1 MSPLFPFVR
10 ARGAA
15 IYVLLIIALAAATAG
30 GRAQSSQPKPGGAD
44 APPKTGQAPA
54 ATMAATDQPRF
65 RAGTNFVRVDAYPSI
80 KGVAVRDLTA
90 LDFEVLEDGVP
101 QKVETFEHVD
111 VRGPG
116 PQEARVE
123 PNNAREARAIAE
135 STTGRLF
142 VVFLDTYH
150 TEEGGSHRMQRV
162 LVNLLNK
169 VVGPDDMYA
178 VMTPDMSAADI
189 SFARKTD
196 VMEDYLAKYWFWG
209 QRERLWPEDPV
220 EQHYFECYPEQGMS
234 ASCNS
239 PLGVQ
244 RQADNV
250 YVGIAREM
258 VARRHEKKVLDAMA
272 DLSRYLRGIR
282 EERKAVIAIS
292 NGWLLFRP
300 NPNLE
305 RHATCEA
312 PPGIGQPGVGPDG
325 RLTSDRMAHEYGYS
339 QYDCDKDRRLLANID
354 DWQIFRDLIDDAN
367 RANVTFYPVD
377 SRGLAAMDN
386 LIIAD
391 LPPNVDQ
398 AMLKNR
404 IETLRTL
411 ATDTDGIA
419 VVDTNDLEKGLRRV
433 VDDLTSYYLL
443 GYYSTNGKN
452 DGKFRKITVR
462 VKRPGVDVR
471 ARRGYRAATQDEID
485 RGREQTMLQESNAP
499 SSPMQLA
506 LNALG
511 SARPGIPFRTSVSYA
526 ALGAGDPGGEKVRL
540 WALAELDSVVVR
552 QGEWLAGGTV
562 NVSVTL
568 PDGTNL
574 ASKDSPLAAGQHS
587 VAIDLGEVEVP
598 AGELVVRTRVKPQG
612 EGGLPYSDTIRLASV
627 GQPGRPLLLRRGPTT
642 GIKYVPTADL
652 QFQRTERLRVDL
664 PVGADGAGTPTAE
677 VLDRAG
683 KLIAV
688 PVRVSTRTEEG
699 QTWASAELSLA
710 PLAAGDYLIRLKAG
724 AGANTQEVLT
734 GFRLVP

>member
-1 MSPLFPFVR
+1 
-10 ARGAA
+10 
-15 IYVLLIIALAAATAG
+15 
-30 GRAQSSQPKPGGAD
+30 
-44 APPKTGQAPA
+44 
-54 ATMAATDQPRF
+54 
-65 RAGTNFVRVDAYPSI
+65 
-80 KGVAVRDLTA
+80 
-90 LDFEVLEDGVP
+90 
-101 QKVETFEHVD
+101 
-111 VRGPG
+111 
-116 PQEARVE
+116 
-123 PNNAREARAIAE
+123 
-135 STTGRLF
+135 
-142 VVFLDTYH
+142 
-150 TEEGGSHRMQRV
+150 
-162 LVNLLNK
+162 
-169 VVGPDDMYA
+169 
-178 VMTPDMSAADI
+178 
-189 SFARKTD
+189 
-196 VMEDYLAKYWFWG
+196 
-209 QRERLWPEDPV
+209 
-220 EQHYFECYPEQGMS
+220 
-234 ASCNS
+234 
-239 PLGVQ
+239 
-244 RQADNV
+244 
-250 YVGIAREM
+250 
-258 VARRHEKKVLDAMA
+258 VLDALT
-272 DLSRYLRGIR
+272 DLSRHLQGIR

-300 NPNLE
+300 NPALE
-305 RHATCEA
+305 RIGVCESA
-312 PPGIGQPGVGPDG
+312 PGTGRPGVGPDG
-325 RLTSDRMAHEYGYS
+325 RLTDDKMAHDYGYS
-339 QYDCDKDRRLLANID
+339 QYDCDKDRRMLANID
-354 DWQIFRDLIDDAN
+354 DWQTFQDLIDDAN

-398 AMLKNR
+398 AMLKGR
-404 IETLRTL
+404 IESLRTL

-471 ARRGYRAATQDEID
+471 ARRGYRAATQEEID
-485 RGREQTMLQESNAP
+485 RGREQTLLQESNAP
-499 SSPMQLA
+499 SSPMQMA

-526 ALGAGDPGGEKVRL
+526 ALGAGDPSGEKVRL
-540 WALAELDSVVVR
+540 WALAELDPVVAR

-562 NVSVTL
+562 NVSLTL

-574 ASKDSPLAAGQHS
+574 ASKDSPLAAGQHA
-587 VAIDLGEVEVP
+587 VAVDLGEVDVP
-598 AGELVVRTRVKPQG
+598 EGEIVIRTRVKPQG
-612 EGGLPYSDTIRLASV
+612 EGLPYSDTLRLAGV
-627 GQPGRPLLLRRGPTT
+627 GQPGRPLILRRGPTT

-664 PVGADGAGTPTAE
+664 PVGADAAGGTPTAE

-683 KLIAV
+683 KPIAV
-688 PVRVSTRTEEG
+688 PVRASTRTEDG

>member
-1 MSPLFPFVR
+1 
-10 ARGAA
+10 
-15 IYVLLIIALAAATAG
+15 
-30 GRAQSSQPKPGGAD
+30 
-44 APPKTGQAPA
+44 
-54 ATMAATDQPRF
+54 
-65 RAGTNFVRVDAYPSI
+65 VDVYPSL
-80 KGVAVRDLTA
+80 KGAAVRDLTKA
-90 LDFEVLEDGVP
+90 DFEILEDGVA
-101 QKVETFEHVD
+101 QAVETFEHVEI
-111 VRGPG
+111 RGGG
-116 PQEARVE
+116 PEEARVE
-123 PNNAREARAIAE
+123 PNNTREARAIAE

-150 TEEGGSHRMQRV
+150 TELGGSHRMQRV

-178 VMTPDMSAADI
+178 VMTPDMSATDI

-209 QRERLWPEDPV
+209 QRERLWPENPV
-220 EQHYFECYPEQGMS
+220 EQHYFECYPEQG
-234 ASCNS
+234 ASRACSS
-239 PLGVQ
+239 PLG
-244 RQADNV
+244 NV
-250 YVGIAREM
+250 SQPDDAYKGIAKEM
-258 VARRHEKKVLDAMA
+258 VARRHEKMVLDALT
-272 DLSRYLRGIR
+272 DLSKYLRGIR
-282 EERKAVIAIS
+282 EERKAVIAVS

-300 NPNLE
+300 NPALE
-305 RHATCEA
+305 RHAACET
-312 PPGIGQPGVGPDG
+312 PPGTGRPGVGPDG
-325 RLTSDRMAHEYGYS
+325 RLTSDRMAHDYGYS
-339 QYDCDKDRRLLANID
+339 QYDCDKDRRMLANID
-354 DWQIFRDLIDDAN
+354 DWQTYQDLVDDAN
-367 RANVTFYPVD
+367 RSNVTFYPVD

-386 LIIAD
+386 LIID
-391 LPPNVDQ
+391 DVPPNIDQ

-419 VVDTNDLEKGLRRV
+419 VVETNDLEKGLRRV

-443 GYYSTNGKN
+443 GYYSTNQKN

-471 ARRGYRAATQDEID
+471 ARRGYRAATQEEID
-485 RGREQTMLQESNAP
+485 RGREQTLLQESNAP

-511 SARPGIPFRTSVSYA
+511 SARPGIPLRTSVSYA
-526 ALGAGDPGGEKVRL
+526 ALGAADGGGEKVRV
-540 WALAELDSVVVR
+540 WALAEIDGAIAR
-552 QGEWLAGGTV
+552 QGEWLAGGVV
-562 NVSVTL
+562 NVSIGL

-574 ASKDSPLAAGQHS
+574 TSKESPLVAGQHS
-587 VAIDLGEVEVP
+587 VAIDLGEIEAP
-598 AGELVVRTRVKPQG
+598 PGELVVRTRVRPQG
-612 EGGLPYSDTIRLASV
+612 EGLPYTDTLRLASV
-627 GQPGRPLLLRRGPTT
+627 GGPGRPLILRRGPTT

-664 PVGADGAGTPTAE
+664 PMGNDAGTPTAE

-683 KLIAV
+683 KPINV
-688 PVRVSTRTEEG
+688 PVRASTRTEDG